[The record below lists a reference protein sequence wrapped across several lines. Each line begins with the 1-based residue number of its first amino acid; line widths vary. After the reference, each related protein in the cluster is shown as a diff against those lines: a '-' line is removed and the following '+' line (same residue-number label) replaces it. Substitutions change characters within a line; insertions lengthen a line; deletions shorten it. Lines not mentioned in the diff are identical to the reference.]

1 MTAAPATATATATA
15 IAPAIAGPI
24 PTLIAGDRFVLNG
37 LLRDAL
43 EAELPGRLALAE
55 HEYGWPIEPFGPVA
69 EVQEAAGT
77 EEELLALLPG
87 VRVVVTE
94 MAAMTGRVI
103 AEAEALELIVVCR
116 GGPVNVNLAA
126 ATARNIP
133 VCYTPARNAS
143 ATAEYT
149 VGLILAA
156 MRRLA
161 EGHKDLAQGRWRGD
175 FYAYAD
181 AGSELEGKT
190 VGLVGF
196 GAVGSRVAKVMS
208 AFGAE
213 VLVADPY
220 VDPAQ
225 AEAVGA
231 TVVPLTELLPRA
243 QVLSLHARLTPETR
257 HIVGR
262 AEIARLP
269 HGAVLVNSARGGL
282 LDYDALC
289 DALESG
295 HLRAAALDVYDPEP
309 PPPGSRLF
317 SAPNLT
323 LSPHIAGA
331 SRETAERAALIAA
344 GEVGRWARGEPLR
357 FVANREVVA

>member
-1 MTAAPATATATATA
+1 MPTPDP
-15 IAPAIAGPI
+15 IADPI
-24 PTLIAGDRFVLNG
+24 PTLVAGDRFVLNR
-37 LLRDAL
+37 LLVGAL
-43 EAELPGRLALAE
+43 EAGLPGRLAIRE
-55 HEYGWPIEPFGPVA
+55 HEFGWPIAPFGPVA
-69 EVQEAAGT
+69 EVHEAAGT
-77 EEELLALLPG
+77 EDEVLALLPG
-87 VRVVVTE
+87 IRVVVTE
-94 MAAMTGRVI
+94 MAAMTERVI
-103 AEAEALELIVVCR
+103 GGADALELIVVCR

-126 ATARNIP
+126 ATARGIP
-133 VCYTPARNAS
+133 VCYSPARNAS

-161 EGHKDLAQGRWRGD
+161 EGHKDLSAGRWRGD
-175 FYAYAD
+175 FYAYD
-181 AGSELEGKT
+181 VAGSEVEGKT

-196 GAVGSRVAKVMS
+196 GAVGSRVARVMR

-220 VDPAQ
+220 VNPAQ
-225 AEAVGA
+225 VEEVGA
-231 TVVPLTELLPRA
+231 TAVSLDELLPRA
-243 QVLSLHARLTPETR
+243 NILSLHARLTPETR

-262 AEIARLP
+262 EQIARLP
-269 HGAVLVNSARGGL
+269 RGAVLVNSARGGL
-282 LDYDALC
+282 LDYDAMC

-317 SAPNLT
+317 STPNLV

-344 GEVGRWARGEPLR
+344 GEVGRWVRGEPLR
-357 FVANREVVA
+357 FVANPDALG

>member
-1 MTAAPATATATATA
+1 MPTPDP
-15 IAPAIAGPI
+15 IADPI
-24 PTLIAGDRFVLNG
+24 PTLVAGDRFVLNR
-37 LLRDAL
+37 LLVGAL
-43 EAELPGRLALAE
+43 EAGLPGRLAIRE
-55 HEYGWPIEPFGPVA
+55 HEFGWPIAPFGPVA
-69 EVQEAAGT
+69 EVHEAAGT
-77 EEELLALLPG
+77 EDEVLALLPG
-87 VRVVVTE
+87 IRVVVTE
-94 MAAMTGRVI
+94 MAAMTERVI
-103 AEAEALELIVVCR
+103 GGADALELIVVCR

-126 ATARNIP
+126 ATARGIP
-133 VCYTPARNAS
+133 VCYSPARNAS

-161 EGHKDLAQGRWRGD
+161 EGHKDLSAGRWRGD
-175 FYAYAD
+175 FYAYD
-181 AGSELEGKT
+181 VAGSEVEGKT

-196 GAVGSRVAKVMS
+196 GAVGSRVARVMR

-220 VDPAQ
+220 VNPAQ
-225 AEAVGA
+225 VEEVGA
-231 TVVPLTELLPRA
+231 TAVSLDELLPRA
-243 QVLSLHARLTPETR
+243 NILSLHARLTPETR

-262 AEIARLP
+262 EQIARLP
-269 HGAVLVNSARGGL
+269 RGAVLVNSARGGL

-317 SAPNLT
+317 STPNLV

-344 GEVGRWARGEPLR
+344 GEVGRWVRGEPLR
-357 FVANREVVA
+357 FVANPDALG